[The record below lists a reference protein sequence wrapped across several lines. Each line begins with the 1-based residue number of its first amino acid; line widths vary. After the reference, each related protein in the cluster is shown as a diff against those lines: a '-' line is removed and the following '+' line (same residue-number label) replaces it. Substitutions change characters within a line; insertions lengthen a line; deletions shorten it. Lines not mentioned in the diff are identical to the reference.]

1 MTQLVLKV
9 VVIYYLEKNLGEE
22 IKVRRT
28 WKKNKKK
35 KTFCL
40 TEFSVLTP

>member
-35 KTFCL
+35 KNFL
-40 TEFSVLTP
+40 FNWI